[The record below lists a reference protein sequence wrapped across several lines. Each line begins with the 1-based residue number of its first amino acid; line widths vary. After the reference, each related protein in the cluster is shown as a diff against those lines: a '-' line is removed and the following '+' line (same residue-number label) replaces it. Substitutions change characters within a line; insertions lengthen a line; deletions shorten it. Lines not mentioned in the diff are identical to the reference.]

1 MTTMPTFAVQIR
13 TKTINRLGLKENV
26 VAQIKLANSIV
37 SFRDSSYKDAFKTIF
52 ALVYGSEIREDL
64 LQRFGFTSSPDM
76 AEKYIIL
83 NDEQIVQL
91 GNELK
96 FQYKLSRPNFLEVED
111 NPGYQEELD
120 MLKKAMNNHPIL
132 LYRVVETCQKCHD
145 SHDIA
150 IPCVELLLS
159 ENADHKKNGLRR
171 LGNNTQY
178 QNLLLPYAE
187 KIGILLKAMYDWH
200 KEQQDLLEAQAEHNK
215 FPSPFAHLSEMMKQ
229 KQQEKE
235 LSEVTEPCADS
246 SCVEQLTDPQTEVT
260 DNFSKYSL
268 SDELSKFIKNKSH
281 IVRNLPRDDEFW
293 SCLKRLRDL
302 GIDLNGL
309 VDNELYLWPILNTHD
324 HLDEAIAELYDAE
337 LDFKEAQ
344 KNFQIGEFTTIAA
357 LFHAGEAREQAKQK
371 YNSAFDAFLAH
382 CKAYEKA
389 VRN

>member
-1 MTTMPTFAVQIR
+1 MTTMPTFAVQLR
-13 TKTINRLGLKENV
+13 TKTIDRLGLKENV

-37 SFRDSSYKDAFKTIF
+37 SFRDSSYKDALKTIF

-83 NDEQIVQL
+83 NDEQIVRL

-96 FQYKLSRPNFLEVED
+96 FQYKLSKPNFLEVED

-120 MLKKAMNNHPIL
+120 ELKKAMNNHPVL
-132 LYRVVETCQKCHD
+132 LYRVVEACEKCHD
-145 SHDIA
+145 SDDIA
-150 IPCVELLLS
+150 IPCVELLMS
-159 ENADHKKNGLRR
+159 ENANNQKNGLRR
-171 LGNNTQY
+171 LGNNAQY

-187 KIGILLKAMYDWH
+187 KIGILLNAMYNWH
-200 KEQQDLLEAQAEHNK
+200 MEQQAILDAQAKLNN
-215 FPSPFAHLSEMMKQ
+215 FPSPFAQLSDMLKQ
-229 KQQEKE
+229 KQKEEE
-235 LSEVTEPCADS
+235 LSKVTEPCS
-246 SCVEQLTDPQTEVT
+246 EPSESEQPTEPQAEMT

-281 IVRNLPRDDEFW
+281 IVRNLPRDEEFW
-293 SCLKRLRDL
+293 SCLKSLRDL

-309 VDNELYLWPILNTHD
+309 VDNELYLWPILNAHD

-337 LDFKEAQ
+337 LNFAEAQ
-344 KNFQIGEFTTIAA
+344 KNFKMGDFATIQV
-357 LFHAGEAREQAKQK
+357 LFNAGKARETAKAE
-371 YNSAFDAFLAH
+371 YNSAFDMFLAH

-389 VRN
+389 VSK

>member
-37 SFRDSSYKDAFKTIF
+37 SFRDSSYKDALKTIF

-76 AEKYIIL
+76 TEKYIIL

-91 GNELK
+91 GKELK

-120 MLKKAMNNHPIL
+120 GLKKAMSNHPIL
-132 LYRVVETCQKCHD
+132 LYRIVELCEKCHE
-145 SHDIA
+145 SHDIVA
-150 IPCVELLLS
+150 PCVELLMS
-159 ENADHKKNGLRR
+159 KNADSQKNGLRK
-171 LGNNTQY
+171 LGNNAQY
-178 QNLLLPYAE
+178 QELLLPYAE
-187 KIGILLKAMYDWH
+187 KIGVLLQAMYNWH
-200 KEQQDLLEAQAEHNK
+200 EEQQLILEAQEELNK
-215 FPSPFAHLSEMMKQ
+215 FPSPFSQLSDMLRKKQ
-229 KQQEKE
+229 EEDE
-235 LSEVTEPCADS
+235 LNEAISASTNTPCIEQPTDSADKN
-246 SCVEQLTDPQTEVT
+246 C
-260 DNFSKYSL
+260 DNFKKYSL

-293 SCLKRLRDL
+293 SCLRRLRDL
-302 GIDLNGL
+302 GINLNDL
-309 VDNELYLWPILNTHD
+309 VDNELYLWPILNAHD

-337 LDFKEAQ
+337 LTFEEAR
-344 KNFQIGEFTTIAA
+344 KNFKMGEFTTIEV
-357 LFHAGEAREQAKQK
+357 LFHAGKAREQAKQE

-382 CKAYEKA
+382 CRAYEKA